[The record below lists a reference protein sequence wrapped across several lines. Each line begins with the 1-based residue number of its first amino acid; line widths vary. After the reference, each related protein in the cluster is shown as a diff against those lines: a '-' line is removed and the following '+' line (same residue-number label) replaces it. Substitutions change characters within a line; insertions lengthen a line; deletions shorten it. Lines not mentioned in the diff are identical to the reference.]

1 MYKISSLKSKCKI
14 FKIDLLV
21 RHLYTKLKMNVD
33 LLKRLCTQK
42 VFNSLGEKKLTKAPD
57 IRFMSEYSMLYA
69 FQGQPLDRHLKD
81 RNVN

>member
-42 VFNSLGEKKLTKAPD
+42 VFHSLGEKKTD
-57 IRFMSEYSMLYA
+57 QSS
-69 FQGQPLDRHLKD
+69 RHPFYEWIFYVVCIP
-81 RNVN
+81 RPTTW